1 MKKQVNKL
9 TKLRGVG
16 DVLAKRLVE
25 SGLDDYE
32 KIAAAGEEGL
42 LKIKGMNPRAVTAI
56 LSQAVEIAANSRSG
70 KSKREEELKQAAVL
84 LKQRVQG
91 VAVDVRNRFNEEI
104 AGKMGKKV
112 EKEILKVIS
121 SLEKVETKL
130 RTRGKRAA
138 KGLTKAEKRLE
149 GLQEA
154 GLKKIW
160 KGLQKA
166 RKSLKRVLA

>member
-9 TKLRGVG
+9 IKLRGVG

-32 KIAAAGEEGL
+32 KVAAAGEEGL
-42 LKIKGMNPRAVTAI
+42 LKIKGMNPRAVPAI
-56 LSQAVEIAANSRSG
+56 VSQAVEMAANSRSG
-70 KSKREEELKQAAVL
+70 KSKREEELKHAAVL
-84 LKQRVQG
+84 LKERVQV

-104 AGKMGKKV
+104 TGKMGKKV

-138 KGLTKAEKRLE
+138 RGLAKAEKRLD
-149 GLQEA
+149 GLQEV
-154 GLKKIW
+154 GLNKVR